1 VGGDDEVGDELLAW
15 PTLAP
20 IAQEHLAGEVSGG
33 GGDGI
38 ISDTKTVKLGE
49 CLIYAGKPDGTLRK
63 NDGTKC

>member
-1 VGGDDEVGDELLAW
+1 MGGDNKVRDELLAG
-15 PTLAP
+15 PTFVP

-63 NDGTKC
+63 NDGTK